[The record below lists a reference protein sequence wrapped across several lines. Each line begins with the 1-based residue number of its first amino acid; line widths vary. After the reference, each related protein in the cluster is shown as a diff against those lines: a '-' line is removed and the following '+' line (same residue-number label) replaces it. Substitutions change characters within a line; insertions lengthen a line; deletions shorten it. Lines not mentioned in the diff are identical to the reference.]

1 MFLAFYADT
10 KLLNTYSI
18 ITVCF
23 TNIIYLDSLI
33 NAELSPSKK
42 MCFIGFNESPLKIL
56 KNAFYFIVKAP
67 FVLKYLNFFLTFWSC
82 RKDGLIRKI
91 KLIQNLW
98 CHSMVNKH
106 RLPDI
111 SQGKDNQIMKLG
123 QLVHYSKRKK
133 KFFF

>member
-10 KLLNTYSI
+10 KLLNTYGI

-42 MCFIGFNESPLKIL
+42 MCFISFNESPLKML

-67 FVLKYLNFFLTFWSC
+67 FVLKIFKLFLDF
-82 RKDGLIRKI
+82 
-91 KLIQNLW
+91 
-98 CHSMVNKH
+98 
-106 RLPDI
+106 
-111 SQGKDNQIMKLG
+111 
-123 QLVHYSKRKK
+123 LVMQKK
-133 KFFF
+133 WLD